1 MKPTVL
7 VLVLALMSAGAI
19 VALQHRGLPETT
31 TYKHQLAPD
40 SAANAMQNAAA
51 LPVKGQASGS
61 AKQHGSED
69 NHAQKAAL
77 SAGAPP
83 VAQAEEGF
91 ARGPSHSGKAESL
104 PAAGSA
110 LPLLSVIGF
119 GVLLGGIAS
128 ALKTR

>member
-19 VALQHRGLPETT
+19 VALQHSGLAETT

-40 SAANAMQNAAA
+40 GAASTMQNSAA
-51 LPVKGQASGS
+51 LPDKGQAS
-61 AKQHGSED
+61 ARQHGSE
-69 NHAQKAAL
+69 NGPGQKAAY
-77 SAGAPP
+77 SAAAKP
-83 VAQAEEGF
+83 VPQAEEGL
-91 ARGPSHSGKAESL
+91 ATGSSHSGKAESL

>member
-19 VALQHRGLPETT
+19 VALQHGGLAETT
-31 TYKHQLAPD
+31 TYKHQLAAESTASP
-40 SAANAMQNAAA
+40 MQNAAA
-51 LPVKGQASGS
+51 LPGKGQAS
-61 AKQHGSED
+61 ANHGSE
-69 NHAQKAAL
+69 NVAGQKAAD
-77 SAGAPP
+77 STGAKLG
-83 VAQAEEGF
+83 AQAEEGL
-91 ARGPSHSGKAESL
+91 ATESSPSGKAESL